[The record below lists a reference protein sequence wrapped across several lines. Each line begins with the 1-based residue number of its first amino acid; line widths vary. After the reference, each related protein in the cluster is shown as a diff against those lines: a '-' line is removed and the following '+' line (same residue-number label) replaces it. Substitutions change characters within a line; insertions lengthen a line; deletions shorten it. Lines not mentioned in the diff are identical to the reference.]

1 MRLNQ
6 NQFFCL
12 VILGFL
18 SAGCG
23 ASNVEKSAAAKEA
36 VPVRVIKVE
45 RKALQN
51 ILDYVGNVK
60 AQEEAFVYPKV
71 SGKIIEKLKEEGS
84 RVSKGETLVYIDRDE
99 VGFQF
104 EKAPVESPLTGIVGR
119 VNVDIGTSVTPQTAV
134 ALVVDMD
141 RAKIELDIPEKYLPM
156 ISLGQEARITVEAY
170 PDEKFTGKVSKIS
183 PVLDLETRTA
193 PIEIVIDNPDH
204 RLKSGMFAQVELV
217 IEEHKD
223 AAVILKEAILGKE
236 PDLYVYVVE
245 GEVARRRNIKTG
257 IHYGQE
263 YEITEGL
270 KEGEMVVI
278 MGQQRLYDGTSVII
292 ETAQQDQR

>member
-12 VILGFL
+12 VIFGLL

-134 ALVVDMD
+134 ALVVGYGPRKD
-141 RAKIELDIPEKYLPM
+141 RIGY
-156 ISLGQEARITVEAY
+156 SG
-170 PDEKFTGKVSKIS
+170 KIS
-183 PVLDLETRTA
+183 VHDLTGA
-193 PIEIVIDNPDH
+193 GSQDNG
-204 RLKSGMFAQVELV
+204 RGVSGRK
-217 IEEHKD
+217 IY
-223 AAVILKEAILGKE
+223 GK
-236 PDLYVYVVE
+236 
-245 GEVARRRNIKTG
+245 
-257 IHYGQE
+257 
-263 YEITEGL
+263 GL
-270 KEGEMVVI
+270 
-278 MGQQRLYDGTSVII
+278 
-292 ETAQQDQR
+292 